1 MQLSFA
7 TKGLGH
13 CFGNKFLFRDVSLSA
28 TTGSIHVIT
37 GPNGS
42 GKSTMLR
49 ILSGAISPD
58 EGTTSFSQDGKALE
72 DEILWQN
79 IAFIAPY
86 QELPEEFSL
95 TELIDFQNSMHRKN
109 AEFTDHLNFAEK
121 FGLIPFMNKPIREF
135 STGMKQKAKFIL
147 AMGSGRRI
155 WLLDEPGSN
164 LDQAACQTLHELL
177 REKAKECLVILATND
192 PAELALGPVMI
203 HL

>member
-13 CFGNKFLFRDVSLSA
+13 CFGNKFLFRDISLSA

-58 EGTTSFSQDGKALE
+58 EGIASFSQDGKALE
-72 DEILWQN
+72 DEFLWQK

-86 QELPEEFSL
+86 QELPEEFSV
-95 TELIDFQNSMHRKN
+95 TELIDFQNSMQRKN

-155 WLLDEPGSN
+155 WFLDEPGSN
-164 LDQAACQTLHELL
+164 LDQAACNTLHELL
-177 REKAKECLVILATND
+177 REKAKECLIILATND

-203 HL
+203 QL

>member
-1 MQLSFA
+1 
-7 TKGLGH
+7 
-13 CFGNKFLFRDVSLSA
+13 
-28 TTGSIHVIT
+28 
-37 GPNGS
+37 
-42 GKSTMLR
+42 MLR

-72 DEILWQN
+72 DEFLWQK

-95 TELIDFQNSMHRKN
+95 TELIDFQNSMQRKN
-109 AEFTDHLNFAEK
+109 VEFTDHLNFAEK

-155 WLLDEPGSN
+155 WFLDEPGSN
-164 LDQAACQTLHELL
+164 LDQAACNTLHELL
-177 REKAKECLVILATND
+177 REKAKECLIILATND

-203 HL
+203 QL